1 MAGRGVGGGPV
12 IERRTLESGRVSWRV
27 RYYGPD
33 GRERSRSFRLRREA
47 EAYEAKVRIERNRGD
62 WVDPRRGQVTMTEV
76 WLDYERLG
84 MGHLRETTK
93 ASYRNAWRHVAKT
106 FGAWPVAKLENAD
119 VREWVTTMSRDCGPD
134 LVRYAHRV
142 LCLVLDHAMRSRR
155 VPANVARGI
164 RLPRRP
170 PARERFLTAPQVH
183 ALTARLGPDGDLV
196 MAMTYL
202 GLRWSEVAALRV
214 ADVDLTR
221 RRVHVVERAT
231 EVGGRV
237 DVAAPKSAASNRHIA
252 IPGLLLPRLEQRVA
266 GRDRTALVFPSPGGG
281 YLRNRNWR
289 TRSGFDEAVEQL
301 NLDVT
306 PHDLRRTFGS
316 LARAA
321 GADLRWI
328 QKAMGHES
336 ITTTARIYAHLYD
349 DELDSVAAAL
359 DRIGG
364 AV

>member
-1 MAGRGVGGGPV
+1 M
-12 IERRTLESGRVSWRV
+12 IERRELLSGRVTWRV

-33 GRERSRSFRLRREA
+33 SRERSKSFRLRRDA
-47 EAYEAKVRIERNRGD
+47 EAYEARVRTERNRGD
-62 WVDPRRGQVTMTEV
+62 WVDPRRGKVTLTDV
-76 WLDYERLG
+76 WLDYERVG

-93 ASYRNAWRHVAKT
+93 ASYRNAWRHVSKK
-106 FGAWPVAKLENAD
+106 FGRWPVAKIEHAD
-119 VREWVTTMSRDCGPD
+119 VTDWVTALSQDSGPD

-155 VPANVARGI
+155 VSINVARGV

-170 PARERFLTAPQVH
+170 PARERILTAVEVR
-183 ALTARLGPDGDLV
+183 ALADRLGRDGDLV
-196 MAMTYL
+196 LAMAYL
-202 GLRWSEVAALRV
+202 GLRWSELAALRV
-214 ADVDLTR
+214 ADVDLDR
-221 RRVHVVERAT
+221 RRVHIVERAT

-237 DVAAPKSAASNRHIA
+237 DVAAPKSTASNRYIG
-252 IPGLLLPRLEQRVA
+252 IPGLVLPQLTARA
-266 GRDRTALVFPSPGGG
+266 DGRERTALVFPAPGGG

-289 TRSGFDEAVEQL
+289 TRSGFDVAVGEL
-301 NLDVT
+301 GLAIT

-321 GADLRWI
+321 GADMRWI

-364 AV
+364 SL

>member
-1 MAGRGVGGGPV
+1 M
-12 IERRTLESGRVSWRV
+12 IERRKLPSGRVSWRV

-33 GRERSRSFRLRREA
+33 SRERSRSFRLRREA
-47 EAYEAKVRIERNRGD
+47 EAYEAQVRTERNRGD
-62 WVDPRRGQVTMTEV
+62 WVDPRRGKVTLAEV
-76 WLDYERLG
+76 WAENERVG

-93 ASYRNAWRHVAKT
+93 ASYRNAWRHVAKQ
-106 FGAWPVAKLENAD
+106 FGRWPVAKIEDAD
-119 VREWVTTMSRDCGPD
+119 VNEWVTAMNMQAGPD

-155 VPANVARGI
+155 VSVNVARGV

-170 PARERFLTAPQVH
+170 PARDRFLTASEVQNL
-183 ALTARLGPDGDLV
+183 ALKIGDDGDVVLA
-196 MAMTYL
+196 MAYL
-202 GLRWSEVAALRV
+202 GLRWSELAALRV
-214 ADVDLTR
+214 ADIDLTR

-231 EVGGRV
+231 EVGGRL
-237 DVAAPKSAASNRHIA
+237 DVSAPKSTTSNRYIG
-252 IPGLLLPRLEQRVA
+252 IPGLLLPSLAARIEA
-266 GRDRTALVFPSPGGG
+266 KACDALVFTAPEGG

-289 TRSGFDEAVEQL
+289 RRSGFDEAVASL
-301 NLDVT
+301 GLAIT

-336 ITTTARIYAHLYD
+336 ITTTARIYAHLYE

-364 AV
+364 GL